1 MRTLPLKEKIGIHS
15 ATLAFDESTNELIG
29 YGGTDADSNM
39 AAYIYKLNLS

>member
-15 ATLAFDESTNELIG
+15 STLTFDESSNELIG

-39 AAYIYKLNLS
+39 PAYIYKLNLS